1 MKSQTS
7 LLNKTLLSH
16 FSGTIFWLTIVFMAL
31 NIIALPVSIWIM
43 TFDPLAHPE
52 AVRHIPDN
60 ILFQMSSGQLII
72 GMIFT
77 VFLAMFLLNYLNDEG
92 SSDFMHGLPVK
103 RTAILVHALITGVTA
118 IVVPLIITGG
128 ILLAE
133 RMIFIPEIGLIDI
146 GKWFLYAVFVH
157 CVIFAIAIFAG
168 FLVNGLF
175 LHMQIIAL
183 ILFLPLALWGLT
195 YFTATILYDGIPS
208 EFFVNSEPVLNATFP
223 YVAVIQLY
231 EGIGILKSTVWGI
244 TAIVL
249 IILSFVL
256 YNSRRNENVTLSFN
270 FKWLRALLSSVTTIT
285 GMLAIGAGISMFIQ
299 ASAAVTVIGF
309 VIGAVISYIIIEM
322 LFQRNARIELSWKSV
337 LTTLIIIILFWGIF
351 LFGWNRFANFVPA
364 ANEVDSVYIST
375 HFTDHSPE
383 LITTHFEDGYLFN
396 NDQNAIEEAIKAHE
410 ITLDEKGTPSVNY
423 AGDNGNIDI
432 TYKMKDGS
440 FKTRE
445 FDTIKADS
453 EAVTIASG
461 TDSAEYDIHSDIL
474 ANLKEDGDYSLTLGM
489 YDVRQNPELV
499 EKYKEELSTLKT
511 YRPDIVNKTGR
522 VNINAYFHNDDS
534 FSGNYVYG
542 ESSIYNKAILD
553 AEKADYFSFTDI
565 LDITET
571 SEMYTVELSDE
582 EMDTFFDDFKT
593 MPIYELTDEYE
604 LNEIYES
611 RNGRKDMLNH
621 INKEGFAPEGNKL
634 LIYSYP
640 DFGGPMNGASAE
652 MDFSILAIQ

>member
-31 NIIALPVSIWIM
+31 NIIALPVAIWIA
-43 TFDPLAHPE
+43 TYDPMAHPE
-52 AVRHIPDN
+52 AIRQIPEN
-60 ILFQMSSGQLII
+60 ILFQLSSGQLII

-103 RTAILVHALITGVTA
+103 RPVILIHALAAGVAA
-118 IVVPLIITGG
+118 IVVPLIITGV
-128 ILLAE
+128 ILFAE

-157 CVIFAIAIFAG
+157 CVIFALAIFAG

-195 YFTATILYDGIPS
+195 YLTATILFDGIPS

-223 YVAVIQLY
+223 YVAVMQLY
-231 EGIGILKSTVWGI
+231 EGISILKSTVWGI

-270 FKWLRALLSSVTTIT
+270 FKWLRVLLAAVTTIT
-285 GMLAIGAGISMFIQ
+285 GMLAIGAGISMFLQ

-351 LFGWNRFANFVPA
+351 LFGWNRYVNFVPA
-364 ANEVDSVYIST
+364 ADEVDSVYLST
-375 HFTDHSPE
+375 NFTDHNPE
-383 LITTHFEDGYLFN
+383 LIAKHFEDGYLFN
-396 NDQNAIEEAIKAHE
+396 NNQNAIQAAIKAHE
-410 ITLDEKGTPSVNY
+410 ITLDEKETPGLYYIGEN
-423 AGDNGNIDI
+423 ARLEI

-445 FDTIKADS
+445 FDTIQADS
-453 EAVTIASG
+453 EAIKVAGS
-461 TDSAEYDIHSDIL
+461 TDSSEYDIHSDML
-474 ANLKEDGDYSLTLGM
+474 ANLKKDGDYSLTLGM
-489 YDVRQNPELV
+489 YDVRQGHELV
-499 EKYKEELSTLKT
+499 EKYKEELGTLKT
-511 YRPDIVNKTGR
+511 YRPDIVNETGR
-522 VNINAYFHNDDS
+522 VNIQAYFYNDDS
-534 FSGNYVYG
+534 FTGNYIYG

-553 AEKADYFSFTDI
+553 AEKADYFSLTELLEMD
-565 LDITET
+565 ET
-571 SEMYTVELSDE
+571 STMYQVEVSDE
-582 EMDTFFDDFKT
+582 EMNQFF
-593 MPIYELTDEYE
+593 TDYKV
-604 LNEIYES
+604 LGIFDLIGKYDMQEIYES
-611 RNGRKDMLNH
+611 GDGRKNIIDS
-621 INKEGFAPEGNKL
+621 INNDGLAPEGNTL
-634 LIYSYP
+634 LMYGYP
-640 DFGGPMNGASAE
+640 GSNTPMIGTSAE
-652 MDFSILAIQ
+652 TDFSILAIQ

>member
-31 NIIALPVSIWIM
+31 NIIALPVAIWIA
-43 TFDPLAHPE
+43 TYDPMAPPE
-52 AVRHIPDN
+52 TVRQIPEN

-103 RTAILVHALITGVTA
+103 RPAILIHALAAGGAA
-118 IVVPLIITGG
+118 IVVPLVITAV

-133 RMIFIPEIGLIDI
+133 RMIFIPEIALIDI

-157 CVIFAIAIFAG
+157 SVIFAIAIFSG

-183 ILFLPLALWGLT
+183 MLFLPLALWGLT
-195 YFTATILYDGIPS
+195 YLTATILYDGIPS
-208 EFFVNSEPVLNATFP
+208 EFFVNSELVLNATFP
-223 YVAVIQLY
+223 YVAVMQLY
-231 EGIGILKSTVWGI
+231 EGIGILKSTAWGI

-249 IILSFVL
+249 ITLSFIL

-270 FKWLRALLSSVTTIT
+270 FKWLRVLLVAVTTIT
-285 GMLAIGAGISMFIQ
+285 GMLAIGAGISMFLQ
-299 ASAAVTVIGF
+299 ASAAVTGIGF
-309 VIGAVISYIIIEM
+309 VIGAVVSYIIIEM

-351 LFGWNRFANFVPA
+351 LFGWNRYVNFVPA
-364 ANEVDSVYIST
+364 ADEVDSVYLST
-375 HFTDHSPE
+375 DSTDHNPE
-383 LITTHFEDGYLFN
+383 LISKHFEDDYLFN
-396 NDQNAIEEAIKAHE
+396 NDKKTIQEAIKAHE
-410 ITLDEKGTPSVNY
+410 ITLDEKGTPSVNF

-453 EAVTIASG
+453 EAIKIAG
-461 TDSAEYDIHSDIL
+461 NTDSAEYDIHSDML

-489 YDVRQNPELV
+489 YDVRQDHELV
-499 EKYKEELSTLKT
+499 EKYKEELGTLKT
-511 YRPDIVNKTGR
+511 YRPDIVNETGR
-522 VNINAYFHNDDS
+522 INIQAYFHNDDS
-534 FSGNYVYG
+534 FSGSYVYG
-542 ESSIYNKAILD
+542 ESSIYNNAILD
-553 AEKADYFSFTDI
+553 AEKADYFSLTDI
-565 LDITET
+565 LDITDT
-571 SEMYTVELSDE
+571 SEMYTVELSNE
-582 EMDTFFDDFKT
+582 EMDTFFDDYKT
-593 MPIYELTDEYE
+593 MPIYELTGEYE
-604 LNEIYES
+604 LKEIYES
-611 RNGRKDMLNH
+611 NNGRKDMLNH
-621 INKEGFAPEGNKL
+621 INQEGLAPEGNKF

-640 DFGGPMNGASAE
+640 DFGGPMNETSAE
-652 MDFSILAIQ
+652 TDFSILAIQ